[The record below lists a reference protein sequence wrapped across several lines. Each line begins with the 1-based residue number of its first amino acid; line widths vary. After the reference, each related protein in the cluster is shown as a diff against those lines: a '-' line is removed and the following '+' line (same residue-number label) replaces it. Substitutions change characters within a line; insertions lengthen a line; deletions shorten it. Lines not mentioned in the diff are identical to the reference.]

1 MLRPNRLV
9 RAGVGLCGLLAVVAA
24 TACDSV
30 LRTDEKA
37 VTSFLIEVTGT
48 SPVPLSLVTS
58 TNFGAQRNTETNQV
72 SVFPVTADTT
82 TLTLPYSRTLPFNG
96 ADRLFVRLHN
106 RSLSETAS
114 IRLRV
119 IIDGRERFNQAANM
133 RDAFLDF
140 TFFNFPF

>member
-1 MLRPNRLV
+1 MLQLNKLV
-9 RAGVGLCGLLAVVAA
+9 RASVSLCGLLAVVAA

-30 LRTDEKA
+30 LRSDERP
-37 VTSFLIEVTGT
+37 VTNYLIEVTGT
-48 SPVPLSLVTS
+48 SPVPLSLITS

-72 SVFPVTADTT
+72 SVFPVTADTAS
-82 TLTLPYSRTLPFNG
+82 LSLPYTRTVLFNG

-106 RSLSETAS
+106 RSVSETAS

-119 IIDGRERFNQAANM
+119 VIDGRERFNQAANM